1 MKITFPTFGF
11 GTAGGEKALVRIA
24 DRLVDKGHDVT
35 FVVPFV
41 CGYQKIYST
50 KAKLVRTP
58 PIITGYKQLSV
69 PYIVFLTSCVALVPK
84 IPKSDIVCASFC
96 MTALPTVI
104 ATKLL
109 GKGIPFYFVQHYES
123 LFFDK
128 PLDGGFRSY
137 ARHTYKHFDNI
148 ITISK
153 WLDDKIY
160 EHTGRRTTII
170 HPGIDLDAFSPRQK
184 IGQSTTVVLC
194 LGVNSVWK
202 GNSDVIRAMEIV
214 YEKFGNVKLVIVGR
228 TQIKVNS
235 DIPHEQRKA
244 NDQELAELYSS
255 CDVFVLGSWYEGFP
269 APPLEAMACGAPVVT
284 TDNLGIR
291 EYGIDGE
298 NCLIVPPRNPEAMA
312 NAILRLLSDEE
323 LCKKLSENG
332 PKTASQFSWDKTT
345 DKIEHLFK
353 DVLSRNQERQ

>member
-1 MKITFPTFGF
+1 MKITFPTFGL
-11 GTAGGEKALVRIA
+11 GGSGGEKALVRIA
-24 DRLVDKGHDVT
+24 DRLVDRGHDVS

-41 CGYQKIYST
+41 FEHQKTYST

-58 PIITGYKQLSV
+58 PIITGYKQLQV
-69 PYIVFLTSCVALVPK
+69 PYIVFLTSCIALVPK
-84 IPKSDIVCASFC
+84 IPKSDIVCANQC
-96 MTALPTVI
+96 MTALPTAI
-104 ATKLL
+104 ATKFL

-128 PLDGGFRSY
+128 FCDFGYRSY

-160 EHTGRRTTII
+160 EHAGRRATII
-170 HPGIDLDAFSPRQK
+170 HPGIDLDTFRPREK
-184 IGQSTTVVLC
+184 IDHSTKIVLC
-194 LGVNSVWK
+194 LGFEAAWK
-202 GNSDVIRAMEIV
+202 GNADVIRAMEIV
-214 YEKFGNVKLVIVGR
+214 YGKFGNVKLVIVGR
-228 TQIKVNS
+228 SEIKVNS

-255 CDVFVLGSWYEGFP
+255 CDAFVQGSWYEGFS

-284 TDNLGIR
+284 TDSLGVR
-291 EYGIDGE
+291 EFAIDGE

-323 LCKKLSENG
+323 LCKKLRDNG
-332 PKTASQFSWDKTT
+332 PNTAKQFTWDKTT
-345 DKIEHLFK
+345 DKFEQIFHS
-353 DVLSRNQERQ
+353 VLSGNKT